1 MKRVRPPPDPAD
13 QALFRAAVGPVRPLA
28 KDTAERRPTPP
39 RPHPT
44 QTLRD
49 AAAVVHE
56 LAHAPIAALEP
67 EMSEPLSYLR
77 EGASPKLLRR
87 IGRGEFAVGDE
98 LDLHHMTAA
107 VATDAIARFLD
118 ESRRSGR
125 LCVRIIHGKGLRS
138 KAGGPVLKRLT
149 DRLLRRRGDVLAFRS
164 ARAADGGSG
173 AVVVLLR
180 RDR

>member
-1 MKRVRPPPDPAD
+1 MKRARPPLDPDD
-13 QALFRAAVGPVRPLA
+13 SALFRDAVGAVRPLA
-28 KDTAERRPTPP
+28 QQAAERRPTPP
-39 RPHPT
+39 RAHPA

-49 AAAVVHE
+49 AAAVVRE
-56 LAHAPIAALEP
+56 LAQAPLSALEP
-67 EMSEPLSYLR
+67 EMSDPLSYLR
-77 EGASPKLLRR
+77 EGMPPQTLRKL
-87 IGRGEFAVGDE
+87 GRGEFALRDE

-118 ESRRSGR
+118 DCRRDGR

-138 KAGGPVLKRLT
+138 KAQGPVLKRLT

>member
-1 MKRVRPPPDPAD
+1 MKRERPPLDPAD
-13 QALFRAAVGPVRPLA
+13 RELFRDAVGAVRPLA
-28 KDTAERRPTPP
+28 KQAVERRPTPP
-39 RPHPT
+39 RAHPT

-49 AAAVVHE
+49 AAAVVRE
-56 LAHAPIAALEP
+56 LAQAPLSALEP
-67 EMSEPLSYLR
+67 EMSDPLSYLR
-77 EGASPKLLRR
+77 EGMPPQTLRKL
-87 IGRGEFAVGDE
+87 GRGEFALRDE

-107 VATDAIARFLD
+107 VATEAIARFLD
-118 ESRRSGR
+118 ECRRAGR

-138 KAGGPVLKRLT
+138 KAQGPVLKRLT